1 MRQIAQALGVS
12 EVMLREAI
20 TGGPAED
27 TPNEL
32 LRLWMQIEDPSRRRE
47 LLAFARSLAE
57 RR

>member
-1 MRQIAQALGVS
+1 MGQIAQALGVS
-12 EVMLREAI
+12 EVALREALAAGS
-20 TGGPAED
+20 TAD

-32 LRLWMQIEDPSRRRE
+32 LRLWMQIQDPSRRRE